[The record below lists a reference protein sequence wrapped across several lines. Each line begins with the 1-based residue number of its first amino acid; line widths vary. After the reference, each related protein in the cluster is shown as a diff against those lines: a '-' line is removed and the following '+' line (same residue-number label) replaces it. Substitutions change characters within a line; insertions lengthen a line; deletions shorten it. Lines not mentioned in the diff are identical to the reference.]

1 MDIKKLI
8 EEFKNI
14 SGRPS
19 PLKAW
24 NQGKILKS
32 IKDNPEYIEQ
42 FDYIDFEKFV
52 EQYLEITARTANKY
66 LRIYEIWQSEEVPEI
81 LKKNK
86 NMLLEHL
93 YTLIKPENEAIRDR
107 ILEAMAN
114 MEEYF
119 EKHLEKKKLKKIY
132 REDDI
137 IFLVKAISESKNN
150 LSVKD
155 IEKALLKDFINP
167 RIKTSKQPIKP
178 NIRPKTNIKTLH
190 FNKLAELYANE
201 PVDEQSFV
209 ALFCTMFHLIKENN
223 IIFSWH
229 NYKISFSKIID
240 IKESF
245 PDAEI
250 EFYTHE
256 NSLPTGKITLNVE
269 FEYESN
275 NYIKHEHHRE
285 YGKKCHLII
294 CWLNNWSSPAYY
306 AHILSI
312 KELLETGE
320 INLHFFD

>member
-137 IFLVKAISESKNN
+137 IFLVK
-150 LSVKD
+150 
-155 IEKALLKDFINP
+155 
-167 RIKTSKQPIKP
+167 
-178 NIRPKTNIKTLH
+178 
-190 FNKLAELYANE
+190 
-201 PVDEQSFV
+201 
-209 ALFCTMFHLIKENN
+209 
-223 IIFSWH
+223 
-229 NYKISFSKIID
+229 
-240 IKESF
+240 ESF

>member
-1 MDIKKLI
+1 MDINKLI

-14 SGRPS
+14 SGRS
-19 PLKAW
+19 SALKAW

-32 IKDNPEYIEQ
+32 IKDNPEYIER
-42 FDYIDFEKFV
+42 FGYIDFENFV

-66 LRIYEIWQSEEVPEI
+66 LLIYEIWQSEKVPEI

-119 EKHLEKKKLKKIY
+119 EKNLENRKLKTIY

-137 IFLVKAISESKNN
+137 ISLVKAISESKKNW
-150 LSVKD
+150 SAKD
-155 IEKALLKDFINP
+155 IQKVFLTDFINP
-167 RIKTSKQPIKP
+167 RIKTSNQATQRDP
-178 NIRPKTNIKTLH
+178 RPKKNINTLH
-190 FNKLAELYANE
+190 FNELAELYANE

-209 ALFCTMFHLIKENN
+209 ALFCTMFHLIKEKN
-223 IIFSWH
+223 IIFSWDTH
-229 NYKISFSKIID
+229 QISFSKILD

-250 EFYTHE
+250 EFYTYK
-256 NSLPTGKITLNVE
+256 NSLPAGTIQLNVE
-269 FEYESN
+269 FEYESH
-275 NYIKHEHHRE
+275 NYIKHQHHTEDRN
-285 YGKKCHLII
+285 KCHLII
-294 CWLNNWSSPAYY
+294 CWLNNWSSPLYY

-320 INLHFFD
+320 INLHFF